1 MTRGARAARGTA
13 VAVFATFVASLAHTL
28 GGGAPPGPLALMVAL
43 AFSVPLAMAL
53 TGARAR
59 LVRTAVSAVVAQ
71 AALHLTYAIGGAA
84 PASVDAS
91 TAHAGHS
98 HGAMQLATTSATSV
112 DHGNAW
118 MPVAHLVAA
127 ALTLGALVLGD
138 RVVVAVG
145 RAVRVF
151 VRRLTSI
158 PRVDAPSFRIP
169 TSFAEASPFVSRV
182 AVALGSR
189 GPPVEA
195 AAA

>member
-28 GGGAPPGPLALMVAL
+28 GGGAPPAPIALMVAL

-71 AALHLTYAIGGAA
+71 AALHLTYAIGAA
-84 PASVDAS
+84 PASVDVS

-151 VRRLTSI
+151 VSRLTSI

>member
-1 MTRGARAARGTA
+1 
-13 VAVFATFVASLAHTL
+13 VFAIFVASLAHTL

-43 AFSVPLAMAL
+43 AFSVPLATAL

-71 AALHLTYAIGGAA
+71 AALHLTYAIGGSA

-98 HGAMQLATTSATSV
+98 LGATQLATTSATSV
-112 DHGNAW
+112 DHGNPW
-118 MPVAHLVAA
+118 MPIAHLGAA

-158 PRVDAPSFRIP
+158 PSRVDAPSFRIP
-169 TSFAEASPFVSRV
+169 TFFAEASPFVSRV